1 MAALYLWF
9 RHLTTGYD
17 DGKGVMRIKNMQIY
31 RKNCWWRKE
40 RVSQK
45 ARQLRSRFFVMRR
58 CLAAI
63 LVWEA
68 VIAIGGIFPIKDMD
82 FCIVEKEEDF
92 FVEWIVPDQISPG
105 APDDVYGMHI
115 CLEAWKIEFYHRTEN
130 LYRQNQKHDQQQNGK
145 ECEKP

>member
-45 ARQLRSRFFVMRR
+45 ARQVRSRFFVMRR

-82 FCIVEKEEDF
+82 FCIVEKEEDCAGSNKP
-92 FVEWIVPDQISPG
+92 WSPG
-105 APDDVYGMHI
+105 RCIWDAHLPGGV
-115 CLEAWKIEFYHRTEN
+115 EN
-130 LYRQNQKHDQQQNGK
+130 RILPQDGKSIQAKSETRSTAKRQRM
-145 ECEKP
+145 